1 MAVIQN
7 VQDPNYTFT
16 AFLLILI
23 FNQLISFTTATATV
37 TMIVFDS
44 VISWYEQWWP
54 VLHSLSGF
62 CEHDL

>member
-1 MAVIQN
+1 MNMAVIQN

-44 VISWYEQWWP
+44 VISQYEQ
-54 VLHSLSGF
+54 
-62 CEHDL
+62 